1 MCALAMGSIL
11 CAGAL
16 LAGPVVAAPVS
27 GNDENGPLVQI
38 IRPGYNDVL
47 KGKYRILIAVT
58 AKKYNPQSVEMFVD
72 DKTATGGP
80 VPLSSLASSSFDWD
94 TRSFGDGKHKLTVRV
109 TDAQGFTG
117 WAEVTVFVNNGQ
129 VVDSSPPDLKWVGIE
144 PFQQLSGQVQ
154 LEVGAGDNF
163 GVKLLQILINPID
176 TPNRTPAMY
185 SWLLN
190 QPPYRVNWD
199 TVAKRVPDGLYSVKA
214 LAFDSADQ
222 QGEAP
227 PLTIGVVNNAID
239 ATTIGEMLKGL
250 REMSDVEK
258 GVSKVPAPTQPAS
271 TPPAPVAPKTPAP
284 QPSQTKTPAETGP
297 VSSPVVT
304 VPLGPGV
311 QLKIAP
317 PLSGPRLVP
326 APANPGINVPKVTPP
341 PASQPKPQSES
352 PAQTGVNALVS
363 PRIAPGKDPLELPTP
378 DAFASAAPPA
388 KELDSPSQTTP
399 ESAPNTKAT
408 PDTKATPEA
417 QMPPVAAPS
426 EKAVESPSATEVEKT
441 PVETPEVKTNE
452 AKVGEAKTGDVGADA
467 AKTGEIPVGEIAAPG
482 ADKTSAQAQVA
493 APATGNATTL
503 SPAVEPNAGNVVTS
517 AVPAPKAGE
526 DASAADAAVNA
537 SVAPGAGQTPGA
549 GATAPNATAPNATA
563 SNATAPNATAPNA
576 TAPNATA
583 PNASAQ
589 SPAEMPK
596 AVADVSSTA
605 SPQAALPAPGAS
617 RRVAELPRPLSARFS
632 GEPSLSRFAALDAQI
647 ATPEKPRKRAA
658 SGYATTA
665 SAPQGPR
672 AISVARLSL
681 PGLGA
686 RRFVGGAPVLSQTKT
701 GDGSRVSRIEVARR
715 VRLAEPVPLSPALA
729 GIARAIRVS
738 APTLIERRAH
748 PAVQVGAP
756 DQSRERQNP
765 ARHGR

>member
-583 PNASAQ
+583 PNAIARRDAQ
-589 SPAEMPK
+589 SRRGCEFHR
-596 AVADVSSTA
+596 VATGRVARSGRVQARGRTSA
-605 SPQAALPAPGAS
+605 SPERPLFGRTFSEPFRRARCADCHARKAAQARGVGLRDDRFGAARPARHQRGAPELARSGRAPFRGRRAGFEPDQNRRWLAREPHRSRAPRALGRAGAAFPGAGGH
-617 RRVAELPRPLSARFS
+617 RARHPR
-632 GEPSLSRFAALDAQI
+632 Q
-647 ATPEKPRKRAA
+647 RAHA
-658 SGYATTA
+658 HRTRS
-665 SAPQGPR
+665 
-672 AISVARLSL
+672 
-681 PGLGA
+681 
-686 RRFVGGAPVLSQTKT
+686 
-701 GDGSRVSRIEVARR
+701 
-715 VRLAEPVPLSPALA
+715 
-729 GIARAIRVS
+729 
-738 APTLIERRAH
+738 H